1 MGGRLMK
8 ARAKSE
14 RKEERTS
21 RLHQFRANIRTRHLI
36 LILIPLA
43 FATATFL
50 RFDHLKMTNLKQAVL
65 DADQAGEVEGDDGT
79 ITESPLTQEE
89 IDANL
94 KKTIAELKDYTESN
108 IIVNFMDKNGG
119 TELIFGTG
127 PIYLEHQYNRK
138 ATRAIREAEE
148 KINAAGADGWENANG
163 NVFAQAMAVCKP
175 QAIYYGWAW
184 NSPGYL
190 ACMTGEINK
199 YPTTDSLTSSIMA
212 DIPSTAIFRY
222 DFVSPVW
229 APTAAGWFMLFCAI
243 LIIIIVIRIIS
254 WIIIRVALLVV
265 R

>member
-1 MGGRLMK
+1 
-8 ARAKSE
+8 
-14 RKEERTS
+14 
-21 RLHQFRANIRTRHLI
+21 
-36 LILIPLA
+36 
-43 FATATFL
+43 
-50 RFDHLKMTNLKQAVL
+50 LKQAVL

-229 APTAAGWFMLFCAI
+229 APTAAGWFMLLCAI
-243 LIIIIVIRIIS
+243 LIIVIIIRIIS